1 MPTDGDGC
9 DGVPCVTSRREHNR
23 SLEKERA
30 TMQRIRQQDLPFVGM
45 SHEFVGAAH
54 GNVGISVGV
63 PDAQRSAKAD

>member
-1 MPTDGDGC
+1 
-9 DGVPCVTSRREHNR
+9 
-23 SLEKERA
+23 
-30 TMQRIRQQDLPFVGM
+30 MQRIRQQDLPFVGM